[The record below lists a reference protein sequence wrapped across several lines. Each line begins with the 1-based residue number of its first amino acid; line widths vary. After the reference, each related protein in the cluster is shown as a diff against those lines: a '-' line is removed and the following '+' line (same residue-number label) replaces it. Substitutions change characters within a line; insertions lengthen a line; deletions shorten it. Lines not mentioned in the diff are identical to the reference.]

1 MWRARVFRVSSAQ
14 AAIDFIAAHSASVD
28 VVLSDIE
35 LAGGMDGIAL
45 ASALLEGP
53 HRLPIVLMTGYA
65 QRLDEAVRQKLEVL
79 PKQVLAGMLAR
90 ALRRTRPAS
99 TPGQP
104 QSFAPEQDRGGRIV
118 ASEQDCKQEPELP
131 NGAQPAS
138 CQPILK
144 GSHMMSDTS
153 PRSPSTFGGSG
164 EQDPEAEEAEESE
177 EDQKSDSVDD
187 AISLLTADHA
197 EVKELF
203 AQYNELV
210 AADGD
215 DSEQRAELVEM
226 ICQSLTAHA
235 QIEEEIFYP
244 AARQVV
250 TDEGLLDE
258 AAQEHA
264 EAKGLIQELQS
275 MSPNDAEYDSTVLRL
290 QHAVEHH
297 VQEEESE
304 LFPQVKRAGLDLMDL
319 GEQMEERKEEVL
331 AGLADHSENR

>member
-1 MWRARVFRVSSAQ
+1 M
-14 AAIDFIAAHSASVD
+14 
-28 VVLSDIE
+28 
-35 LAGGMDGIAL
+35 
-45 ASALLEGP
+45 
-53 HRLPIVLMTGYA
+53 
-65 QRLDEAVRQKLEVL
+65 
-79 PKQVLAGMLAR
+79 
-90 ALRRTRPAS
+90 
-99 TPGQP
+99 
-104 QSFAPEQDRGGRIV
+104 
-118 ASEQDCKQEPELP
+118 
-131 NGAQPAS
+131 
-138 CQPILK
+138 
-144 GSHMMSDTS
+144 MMSDTS

-164 EQDPEAEEAEESE
+164 EQDPDEEEAET
-177 EDQKSDSVDD
+177 DQKSDSIDD
-187 AISLLTADHA
+187 AISLLAADHA

-215 DSEQRAELVEM
+215 DSEQRAELVEI

-264 EAKGLIQELQS
+264 EAKELIQELQS

-304 LFPQVKRAGLDLMDL
+304 LFPQVKRSGLDLMDL

-331 AGLADHSENR
+331 AGLADNSENR